1 MSNTIKIHNFSAG
14 PSILA
19 ESALEK
25 SIADIKNFANIG
37 LSILEI
43 SHRSKQFEAV
53 MDDTRTLI
61 KDLLGLSDEY
71 DILFLGGGAS
81 SQFYQIPMN
90 FLRTKFIVSSRAI

>member
-25 SIADIKNFANIG
+25 SIADIKNFANTG

-53 MDDTRTLI
+53 MDDTRSLI

-90 FLRTKFIVSSRAI
+90 FLKTKE